1 MKTMLLALLCYLSTI
16 PLNAQTEEFR
26 VKAGDD
32 ITTKISEH
40 GKYRF
45 TAFKQGRIY
54 YDYGKS
60 ASAKFNYNY
69 LVEEMQFINPDG
81 DTLSIANPEQVKYVV
96 FDSAIYYYNEGF
108 IELVKNLDSVKI
120 GKKQKLKIVYE
131 KIGAYGQPTNSS
143 AIDNNKFYLENN
155 TFYRLTI
162 NQDAIIKKQTTWY
175 IISDKEERPVEA
187 DKAGFTKLFPQH
199 KDDIKVFTKENND
212 ALKTADGLARLLSI
226 CMK

>member
-1 MKTMLLALLCYLSTI
+1 MLLALLCYLFTI

-143 AIDNNKFYLENN
+143 VIDNNKFYLENN